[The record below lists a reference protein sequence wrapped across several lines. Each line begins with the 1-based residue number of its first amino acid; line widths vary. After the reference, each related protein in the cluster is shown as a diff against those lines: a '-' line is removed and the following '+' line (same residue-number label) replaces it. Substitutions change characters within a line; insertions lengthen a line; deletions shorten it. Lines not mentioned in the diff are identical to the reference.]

1 MSRNLRVLGSRGPAC
16 RVASP
21 RAVEGAAKVG
31 LQASSP
37 RQSYLQSGIQLTG
50 PAEKR
55 RVVAPWGKVSW
66 ELHVACFPAWCQGNR
81 IGCKS
86 LKRLTA
92 SLSHWR
98 WRLPPGMCQTRL
110 WDPLQ
115 MGNDSGVGG
124 SQGQEGRRAPL
135 LRRMSLAGSLALAK
149 PHNPHRLHLPR
160 GQPLPR
166 PCLPASLRP
175 LPHFL
180 GSEL

>member
-1 MSRNLRVLGSRGPAC
+1 MSWNLRVLGSRGPAC
-16 RVASP
+16 RIASP

-37 RQSYLQSGIQLTG
+37 RQSYLQSGILLTG
-50 PAEKR
+50 PVEKR

-124 SQGQEGRRAPL
+124 SQGPDLANWQISSPVSVNKAWGPCAP
-135 LRRMSLAGSLALAK
+135 
-149 PHNPHRLHLPR
+149 P
-160 GQPLPR
+160 
-166 PCLPASLRP
+166 
-175 LPHFL
+175 L
-180 GSEL
+180 GSGGLKAAPRC